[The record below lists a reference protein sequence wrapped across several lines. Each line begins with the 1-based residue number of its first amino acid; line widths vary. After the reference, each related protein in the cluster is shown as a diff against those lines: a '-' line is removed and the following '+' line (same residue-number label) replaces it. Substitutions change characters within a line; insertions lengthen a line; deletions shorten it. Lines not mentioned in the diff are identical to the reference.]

1 MMGYPAPV
9 RLKVPASNPPVADR
23 LNAVNMA
30 LSGFDGQIGV
40 AIDPRCKELVT
51 DLEQVVLA
59 QNASIKKSS
68 DKRDP
73 YYRRTHISDALGY
86 WVHSVKPVV
95 LQRPRGLAPTIKRAT
110 Y

>member
-1 MMGYPAPV
+1 
-9 RLKVPASNPPVADR
+9 
-23 LNAVNMA
+23 MA
-30 LSGFDGQIGV
+30 LSGFKGELSV
-40 AIDPRCKELVT
+40 AIDPKCKELVL

-59 QNASIKKSS
+59 QNATIKKSS

-86 WVHSVKPVV
+86 WVHTVKPVV
-95 LQRPRGLAPTIKRAT
+95 ISRPRGASPAIKRAA